1 MVVIGSIVPIALVI
15 VVALIELLICWVKT
29 AFLPRMRMRR
39 TIVNT
44 TRLVRIQRWDF
55 VTLLL
60 PALVVWVFVLA
71 GVTAITLGPVST
83 T

>member
-1 MVVIGSIVPIALVI
+1 MTLVVIGSVVPISLVRVI
-15 VVALIELLICWVKT
+15 ALIELPICWVET

-39 TIVNT
+39 TIMNT

-60 PALVVWVFVLA
+60 FPALVV
-71 GVTAITLGPVST
+71 
-83 T
+83 